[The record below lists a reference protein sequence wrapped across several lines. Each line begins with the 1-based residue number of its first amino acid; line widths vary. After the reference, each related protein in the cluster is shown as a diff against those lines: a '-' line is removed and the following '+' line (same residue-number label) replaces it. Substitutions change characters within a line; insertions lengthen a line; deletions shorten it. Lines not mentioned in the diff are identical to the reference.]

1 MILRSVVM
9 NRYKESLILDR
20 QDCRD
25 LFLRERTTFA
35 HAQYV
40 AVQLLDDLQ
49 FLENFQFQQSK
60 RRTQ

>member
-1 MILRSVVM
+1 M